1 MKVGI
6 TGQSGFIG
14 THLADYVTQRAD
26 TELIPFEDGYFADM
40 QKLRQFVRSCDVI
53 VHLAAASRMP
63 SEDELYNLNVGLVQQ
78 VIDAMESEKV
88 TPLVMFSSST
98 HETRDTAYGRAK
110 LEGRK
115 RFEDWARR
123 NGASFVGF
131 VFPNIYGPGARVHYA
146 SFIANFAWE
155 LQHGEEPK
163 VLVDAS
169 IRLKY
174 VGNLCAF
181 IGERFAFR
189 GVERVEVPWDFEL
202 KVTDI
207 LAIFRMFKEMPSD
220 GMSQL
225 LMEDNNLKH
234 LYATFKSY
242 SRGADEGL

>member
-1 MKVGI
+1 MIKVGI
-6 TGQSGFIG
+6 TGQAGFIG
-14 THLADYVTQRAD
+14 THLAAYVTERAD
-26 TELIPFEDGYFADM
+26 TELVPFEDVFFADEA
-40 QKLRQFVRSCDVI
+40 KLRAFVRQCDVV

-63 SEDELYNLNVGLVQQ
+63 SDDELYKLNVGLVQQ
-78 VIDAMESEKV
+78 VIDAMEAEKV

-98 HETRDTAYGRAK
+98 HEVRDTAYGKAK

-115 RFEDWARR
+115 RFESWAQR

-163 VLVDAS
+163 VMVDALM
-169 IRLKY
+169 RLKY

-181 IGERFAFR
+181 IGERFGFT
-189 GVERVEVPWDFEL
+189 GVERIEVPHDFEL

-207 LAIFRMFKEMPSD
+207 LTLFRMFKSLPEAEK
-220 GMSQL
+220 L
-225 LMEDNNLKH
+225 IAVDNNVKN
-234 LYATFKSY
+234 LYTTFLGY
-242 SRGADEGL
+242 R

>member
-1 MKVGI
+1 MKRVGI
-6 TGQSGFIG
+6 TGQAGFIG
-14 THLADYVTQRAD
+14 THLAAYVTERAD
-26 TELIPFEDGYFADM
+26 TELVPFEDAFFSDEA
-40 QKLRQFVRSCDVI
+40 KLRAFVKQCDVI

-63 SEDELYNLNVGLVQQ
+63 SEDELYKLNVGLVQQ
-78 VIDAMESEKV
+78 VIDAMEAEKV

-98 HETRDTAYGRAK
+98 HEVRDTAYGKAK

-115 RFEDWARR
+115 RFEEWARR
-123 NGASFVGF
+123 NDASFVGF

-174 VGNLCAF
+174 VANLCAF
-181 IGERFAFR
+181 IGERFGFT
-189 GVERVEVPWDFEL
+189 GVERIEVPHDFEL

-207 LAIFRMFKEMPSD
+207 LALFRMFKDMPD
-220 GMSQL
+220 VGQL
-225 LMEDNNLKH
+225 IGADNNVKN
-234 LYATFKSY
+234 LYTTFLGY
-242 SRGADEGL
+242 R